1 MGDWIV
7 TPRRG
12 KPVEIQALWHNALC
26 LMRDWE
32 TSQGARE
39 DCARRAEFAR
49 RSFNGRFWNA
59 ARDCLFDVVDG
70 EDGNDARLRPNQVF
84 AISLDHPVLAREHWP
99 AVLRAVQ
106 GALLTPTGLR
116 TLEPAD
122 RAYSGNYHG
131 NLSFRDAA
139 YHQGTVWPWLLGA
152 FIDASLK
159 VHVDPAPLRR
169 LLAQF
174 PAHLQ
179 EAGMGSISEIFDGD
193 APHAPHG
200 CIAQAWSVA
209 EVLRSWKRLARVQPV
224 AVAAAAAEA

>member
-1 MGDWIV
+1 
-7 TPRRG
+7 
-12 KPVEIQALWHNALC
+12 
-26 LMRDWE
+26 
-32 TSQGARE
+32 
-39 DCARRAEFAR
+39 
-49 RSFNGRFWNA
+49 
-59 ARDCLFDVVDG
+59 
-70 EDGNDARLRPNQVF
+70 VF
-84 AISLDHPVLAREHWP
+84 AISLDHPVLVAGHWP
-99 AVLRAVQ
+99 AVLRAVRT
-106 GALLTPTGLR
+106 GLLTPTGLR
-116 TLEPAD
+116 TLERAD

-159 VHVDPAPLRR
+159 LHADTAALRE
-169 LLAQF
+169 LLAGF

-209 EVLRSWKRLARVQPV
+209 EVLRCWKRLGEAR
-224 AVAAAAAEA
+224 AS